1 MSIWHIFCHL
11 PPVTVVPRSMPLTFT
26 PTDPPVRPPLYVV
39 AVRERPRRRHLRREE
54 KSVLGSPLSFFFLLS
69 VLFPLPHIICAHEM
83 RARMTRTDSYGL
95 RYSILWYPFF
105 LVRATTNVMQK
116 RRRNDKKDQTH
127 IQKNKNDAC
136 KRIDASPS
144 TSNRH
149 LPFLSKST

>member
-1 MSIWHIFCHL
+1 MRRWTAIPSEETAEQSMAAIAGE
-11 PPVTVVPRSMPLTFT
+11 TSVVCGSST
-26 PTDPPVRPPLYVV
+26 
-39 AVRERPRRRHLRREE
+39 RPRRRHLRREE